1 MRCLSAGAS
10 DGADVLTWSYMDVAP
25 TAPHQRVP
33 VILGSR
39 DEVAVLDSY
48 HKDAADS

>member
-1 MRCLSAGAS
+1 MGMVMEAAGGAAS
-10 DGADVLTWSYMDVAP
+10 TGQGAIMDVAP